1 MKRRVA
7 VTAALLMIAALVA
20 GYRLHAIWM
29 QPLTLSEDDTV
40 LSVPRGQS
48 LRAVL
53 EGVEAKGWIHDSRWL
68 GWIARRLRLD
78 QQMKAGEYQLRDTL
92 SAGAMVQL
100 MAEGQV
106 IQYTVT
112 LPEGITFS
120 EALTLIH
127 SHPKIAQSSTEELTR
142 ALEDMTGRTGALE
155 GLFLPETWAFSAGD
169 SDIAILR
176 RSHDALIALLDTLWE
191 SHGAQ
196 SGLPSAYAALTLASI
211 VEKETGVASERA
223 LIAGVFLKRLK
234 EGMRL
239 QTDPT
244 VIYGLGDNYDGNL
257 KRSHL
262 RDTSNPYNTYVIRGL
277 PPSPIAL
284 PGEAAIRAVF
294 QPADT
299 DALYFV
305 AKGDGSHA
313 FSATLSEHQANV
325 RQFQL
330 QRRADYHSS
339 PAAPATDSQ

>member
-7 VTAALLMIAALVA
+7 VAAALLMIAALVA

-29 QPLTLSEDDTV
+29 QPLTFSEDDTV

-92 SAGAMVQL
+92 TAGAMVQL

-112 LPEGITFS
+112 LPEGITFR
-120 EALTLIH
+120 EALSLIH
-127 SHPKIAQSSTEELTR
+127 GHPKITQSSTEDLTR
-142 ALEDMTGRTGALE
+142 ALEDMTGRKGALE

-196 SGLPSAYAALTLASI
+196 SGLHSAYAALTLASI

-234 EGMRL
+234 KGMRL

-244 VIYGLGDNYDGNL
+244 VIYGLGDNYDGDL

-313 FSATLSEHQANV
+313 FGATLSEHQANV

-330 QRRADYHSS
+330 QRRADYRSS
-339 PAAPATDSQ
+339 PEAPAMDNQ

>member
-1 MKRRVA
+1 MKRRA
-7 VTAALLMIAALVA
+7 VMAVALLIVAASVA
-20 GYRLHAIWM
+20 GFRLHAIWV
-29 QPLTLSEDDTV
+29 QPLTLPEDDTV

-53 EGVEAKGWIHDSRWL
+53 EGAEAEGWIHDSRWL

-78 QQMKAGEYQLRDTL
+78 QKMKAGEYQLRDTL
-92 SAGAMVQL
+92 TAGAMVQL

-112 LPEGITFS
+112 LPEGITFR
-120 EALTLIH
+120 EALSLIH

-142 ALEDMTGRTGALE
+142 ALEDMTGRTGAPE

-223 LIAGVFLKRLK
+223 LIAGVFLKRLR

-294 QPADT
+294 EPADT

-330 QRRADYHSS
+330 QRRADYRSS
-339 PAAPATDSQ
+339 PEAPAMDSQ

>member
-1 MKRRVA
+1 MKRRV
-7 VTAALLMIAALVA
+7 TAGVALLIVATSVA
-20 GYRLHAIWM
+20 GYSLHAIWV
-29 QPLTLSEDDTV
+29 QPLTLPEGDTV
-40 LSVPRGQS
+40 LPVPRGAS

-53 EGVEAKGWIHDSRWL
+53 GAAEAKGWIHHSRWL
-68 GWIARRLRLD
+68 GWIASSLRLD

-92 SAGAMVQL
+92 TAGAMVQL
-100 MAEGQV
+100 MARGEV

-112 LPEGITFS
+112 LPEGITFR
-120 EALTLIH
+120 EALSRIH
-127 SHPKIAQSSTEELTR
+127 SHPKITQSSAEELTR
-142 ALEDMTGRTGALE
+142 ALEAMTGRPGVLE

-169 SDIAILR
+169 SDISILR
-176 RSHDALIALLDTLWE
+176 RSHDALIALLDRVWE

-223 LIAGVFLKRLK
+223 LIAGVFLKRLR

-244 VIYGLGDNYDGNL
+244 VIYGLGEGYDGDL

-313 FSATLSEHQANV
+313 FSATLSGHQANV

-330 QRRADYHSS
+330 ERRADYRSR
-339 PAAPATDSQ
+339 PAAPVIDSK

>member
-7 VTAALLMIAALVA
+7 VAVVLLLVAASVA
-20 GYRLHAIWM
+20 GYRLHAIWV
-29 QPLTLSEDDTV
+29 QPLTLPEGDT
-40 LSVPRGQS
+40 LLPVPRGES

-53 EGVEAKGWIHDSRWL
+53 EAAEANGWIHHSRWL
-68 GWIARRLRLD
+68 GWIASTLRLD

-92 SAGAMVQL
+92 TAGAMVQM
-100 MAEGQV
+100 MARGEV

-112 LPEGITFS
+112 LPEGITFR
-120 EALTLIH
+120 EALSLLH
-127 SHPKIAQSSTEELTR
+127 SHPKITQSAAEELTR
-142 ALEDMTGRTGALE
+142 ALEEMTGRPGALE
-155 GLFLPETWAFSAGD
+155 GLFLPETWAFSAGE
-169 SDIAILR
+169 SDIAILQ
-176 RSHDALIALLDTLWE
+176 RSHDALIALLDKLWE

-196 SGLPSAYAALTLASI
+196 SRLPSAYAALTLASI

-223 LIAGVFLKRLK
+223 LIAGVFLKRLR

-244 VIYGLGDNYDGNL
+244 VIYGLGEDYDGDL

-262 RDTSNPYNTYVIRGL
+262 RDTSNPYNTYVIKGL

-330 QRRADYHSS
+330 ERRADYRSR
-339 PAAPATDSQ
+339 PAAPVMDSQ

>member
-7 VTAALLMIAALVA
+7 IAAALLIVAAATA
-20 GYRLHAIWM
+20 GYRLLAIWL
-29 QPLTLSEDDTV
+29 QPLTLSGGETV
-40 LSVPRGQS
+40 LSVPRGES

-53 EGVEAKGWIHDSRWL
+53 AEAEAKGWIHHARCL
-68 GWIARRLRLD
+68 GWIATSLELD
-78 QQMKAGEYQLRDTL
+78 QQMKAGEYQLQEAHT
-92 SAGAMVQL
+92 AGAMVQL
-100 MAEGQV
+100 MARGKV
-106 IQYTVT
+106 IQYAVT
-112 LPEGITFS
+112 LPEGITFR
-120 EALTLIH
+120 EALSLIH
-127 SHPKIAQSSTEELTR
+127 SHPKITKSSTDELAR
-142 ALEDMTGRTGALE
+142 ALQEMTGRKGVVE

-169 SDIAILR
+169 SDIVILR
-176 RSHDALIALLDTLWE
+176 RAHEALNALLNALWE
-191 SHGAQ
+191 SHGAE

-211 VEKETGVASERA
+211 VERETGVASERS
-223 LIAGVFLKRLK
+223 LIAGVFLKRLR

-244 VIYGLGDNYDGNL
+244 VIYGLGKDYDGDL

-294 QPADT
+294 EPADT

-330 QRRADYHSS
+330 ERRVDYRSS
-339 PAAPATDSQ
+339 PAAPSPDSQ